1 MKDERLEEF
10 MQHVSF
16 KNDKIAIYENKEK
29 GLSYPLTSATLLCR
43 VDYLELESNSKL
55 AGALEKAKFEGK
67 VENKDYTIQDIEKL
81 VPKSDITKND
91 NDKYT
96 LTKKTCKGAKIYNVS
111 NQIGIINSYE
121 DKDQAFKLCNEIND
135 KVLEN
140 L

>member
-10 MQHVSF
+10 MQHISF
-16 KNDKIAIYENKEK
+16 KSDKIAIYENKEK
-29 GLSYPLTSATLLCR
+29 GLCYPLTSATLLCR
-43 VDYLELESNSKL
+43 VDYLELESNSKV

-91 NDKYT
+91 ADKFT

-121 DKDQAFKLCNEIND
+121 NKDQAFKLCNEIND